1 MLRKALIISLFKQES
16 WGQHVPIY
24 RCRTFGNHHKRKPP
38 FHFRKRGVN
47 IRRFDR
53 YQLTIKSSF
62 LVHAGGQHAPFSP
75 PYLNNSAH
83 FQQFDHPIKQ
93 FKVDFYQ
100 DKFYFFNNEK

>member
-24 RCRTFGNHHKRKPP
+24 RCRPFGNHHKRKPP

-75 PYLNNSAH
+75 PCRLGQLLDDPFRAAV
-83 FQQFDHPIKQ
+83 KCG
-93 FKVDFYQ
+93 
-100 DKFYFFNNEK
+100 KFGIVVV